1 MRARAITV
9 LLVIVAFTLF
19 VSAGSPEPETPNE
32 INISYVKSPFNL
44 PIMIMR
50 SQGMLDEEFAAD
62 GIEIR
67 WHDIT
72 SGARQAEAIAAG
84 SLDIASVI
92 NSTSVVLAN
101 AAGNTVYIVS
111 AFSRPE
117 QTFGIVTMSD
127 GPASVAQLRGGRVAG
142 PKGTVLHQILVA
154 ALAAEG
160 MTEANVEFFSMGLP
174 EARTAL
180 LAGEVDAALLAASLI
195 IRTQEAGG
203 QVIATAEGNAV
214 PKLVV
219 GVRPAFLENYPELVD
234 RYIAVQEEAMRFIA
248 ENFDEALRI
257 GAEEHGITLDDAR
270 ILYEW
275 AAFTMTLTQDDIS
288 SMREDVSFLLE
299 QGMIDTAVDPDDFV
313 LGTAVE

>member
-1 MRARAITV
+1 MRARLITV
-9 LLVIVAFTLF
+9 LIVLIALSLF
-19 VSAGSPEPETPNE
+19 VSAGSPESEAPTE

-72 SGARQAEAIAAG
+72 SGARQAEAMAAG

-101 AAGNTVYIVS
+101 AAGNEVS
-111 AFSRPE
+111 IAGAFSRPE
-117 QTFGIVTMSD
+117 QTFGIVTMPD
-127 GPASVAQLRGGRVAG
+127 GPASVAELEGRRVAG

-154 ALAAEG
+154 ALEREG
-160 MTEANVEFFSMGLP
+160 LSETDVEFFSMGLP

-203 QVIATAEGNAV
+203 RVIATAEGNAV

-219 GVRPAFLENYPELVD
+219 AVRPAFLQDYPELVD
-234 RYIAVQEEAMRFIA
+234 RYIAVQEEAMRFIS
-248 ENFDEALRI
+248 ENTEEALRI

-270 ILYEW
+270 TLYGW
-275 AAFTMTLTQDDIS
+275 ADFTMTLNQGDIT
-288 SMREDVSFLLE
+288 SMREDVVFLLE
-299 QGMIDTAVDPDDFV
+299 QGMIDSRVEPEDFV
-313 LGTAVE
+313 LERAME

>member
-1 MRARAITV
+1 MRARLLTV
-9 LLVIVAFTLF
+9 LIVLIALSLF
-19 VSAGSPEPETPNE
+19 ISAGSPESEAPTE

-50 SQGMLDEEFAAD
+50 SQGMLDEAFAVD

-72 SGARQAEAIAAG
+72 SGARQAEAMAAG

-101 AAGNTVYIVS
+101 AAGNEVYIAS

-117 QTFGIVTMSD
+117 QTFGVVSMSD
-127 GPASVAQLRGGRVAG
+127 GPASVAELRGARVAG

-154 ALAAEG
+154 ALESQG
-160 MTEANVEFFSMGLP
+160 MSESDVEFFSMGLP

-203 QVIATAEGNAV
+203 RVIATAEGNAV

-219 GVRPAFLENYPELVD
+219 GVGPAFLQDYPELVD
-234 RYIAVQEEAMRFIA
+234 RYIAVQEEAMRFIS
-248 ENFDEALRI
+248 ENTEEALRI
-257 GAEEHGITLDDAR
+257 GAEEHGISLDDAR
-270 ILYEW
+270 TLYEW
-275 AAFTMTLTQDDIS
+275 ADFTMTLNQEDIS
-288 SMREDVSFLLE
+288 SMREDVAFLLE
-299 QGMIDTAVDPDDFV
+299 QGMIDSMVEPEDFV
-313 LGTAVE
+313 LESAME

>member
-1 MRARAITV
+1 MRARAISV

-19 VSAGSPEPETPNE
+19 VSAGSPESEAPSE

-50 SQGMLDEEFAAD
+50 SQGMLDEAFAAD

-72 SGARQAEAIAAG
+72 SGARQAEAMAAG
-84 SLDIASVI
+84 SLDVASVI

-101 AAGNTVYIVS
+101 AAGNTVYIAG

-127 GPASVAQLRGGRVAG
+127 GPSSVAQLRGGRVAG

-160 MTEANVEFFSMGLP
+160 MTEADVEFFSMGLP

-234 RYIAVQEEAMRFIA
+234 RYLAVQEEAMRFIA
-248 ENFDEALRI
+248 ENVDEALRI

-270 ILYEW
+270 TLYQW
-275 AAFTMTLTQDDIS
+275 ADFTMTLTRDDIS

-299 QGMIDTAVDPDDFV
+299 QGMIDSAVEPDDFV
-313 LGTAVE
+313 LETAVE